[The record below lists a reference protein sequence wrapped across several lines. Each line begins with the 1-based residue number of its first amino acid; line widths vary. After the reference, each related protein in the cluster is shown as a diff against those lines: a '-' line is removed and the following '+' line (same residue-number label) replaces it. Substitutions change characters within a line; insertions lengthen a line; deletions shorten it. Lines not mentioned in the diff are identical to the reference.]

1 MRKGYVPLSSVAV
14 SLVAGLS
21 LAMVFMTSGCASR
34 TPAPYRALNEM
45 DRDPLKAERLATD
58 AGKILTTNPEKA
70 EAILREALTA
80 DLYCGPAH
88 NNLGV
93 LYLNQER
100 LYEAAGEFE
109 WARKLLPGHPDPRM
123 NLAYTLELAG
133 KNDEALDTY
142 AAALDLQPGH
152 IATIEAMTRLQIKA
166 NKPDEKTTQRLQTI
180 ALQGENAEW
189 RDWARM
195 ELAKR
200 DQIK

>member
-1 MRKGYVPLSSVAV
+1 MTTVLWHA
-14 SLVAGLS
+14 L
-21 LAMVFMTSGCASR
+21 LALAFLLPACASR
-34 TPAPYRALNEM
+34 TPAPYRPLAEL
-45 DRDPLKAERLATD
+45 DRDPLRAERLAAD
-58 AGKILTTNPEKA
+58 AGKILTSNPEKA
-70 EAILREALTA
+70 ESLLQDALTA

-93 LYLNQER
+93 LYLNQGR

-133 KNDEALDTY
+133 KDDEALSTY

-152 IATIEAMTRLQIKA
+152 VATLQAITRLQIKS

-180 ALQGENAEW
+180 ALQGDTPEW
-189 RDWARM
+189 RDWARL
-195 ELAKR
+195 ELAKSR
-200 DQIK
+200 EPK